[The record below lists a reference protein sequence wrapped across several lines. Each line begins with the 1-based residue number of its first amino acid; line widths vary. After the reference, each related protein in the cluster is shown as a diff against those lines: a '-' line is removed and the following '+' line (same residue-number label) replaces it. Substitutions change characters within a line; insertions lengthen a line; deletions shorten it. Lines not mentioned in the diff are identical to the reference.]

1 MLIKII
7 IGFLVGLAFA
17 SVCLAGAQQQAK
29 VPKIG
34 WLGARSA
41 LAPARDVFE
50 RELRTLGYIE
60 GKNIAFEYRYAEGR
74 LDRIPALAE
83 ELIRLK
89 VDVLLTPATPAAL
102 AGKNATKTIHI
113 VFYTGS
119 DPVALGL
126 VESLARPGGNI
137 TGFTTIEAALVG
149 KRLELLKETIPKLSR
164 LAALWNPEDP
174 ISTQSWKESQLP
186 ARALSLQLH
195 SMEVSSADKFEGA
208 FKGATRAGSTALAL
222 MSSPFFFS
230 HQKKVVDLVAKNRL
244 PTIYGNGEFVV
255 SGGLMSYGV
264 DEAEPYRRIASIVDK
279 ILKGAKP
286 ADLPVEQPIKFEL
299 MINLKTAKAL
309 GLTIPPVVMMRAEKV
324 IK

>member
-195 SMEVSSADKFEGA
+195 SMEVSSADKFEGR
-208 FKGATRAGSTALAL
+208 FQRG
-222 MSSPFFFS
+222 
-230 HQKKVVDLVAKNRL
+230 D
-244 PTIYGNGEFVV
+244 
-255 SGGLMSYGV
+255 
-264 DEAEPYRRIASIVDK
+264 
-279 ILKGAKP
+279 
-286 ADLPVEQPIKFEL
+286 
-299 MINLKTAKAL
+299 
-309 GLTIPPVVMMRAEKV
+309 
-324 IK
+324 